1 MTPAEIFEMAGG
13 YQERLDTQMHLL
25 AWHAAN
31 VMNVHLKKKVT
42 VKKLLGKQKSMS
54 PLEREAE
61 GKKLMRVLEERRKSS
76 DGSWKRDSDTAG

>member
-1 MTPAEIFEMAGG
+1 
-13 YQERLDTQMHLL
+13 
-25 AWHAAN
+25 
-31 VMNVHLKKKVT
+31 KKVT

>member
-1 MTPAEIFEMAGG
+1 MAGG